1 MNKLFGVLFFILLFT
16 AQGFAFTDNKKQT
29 AEQWTDSVYRS
40 LTPEERIAQLVWVAA
55 SAGDNIEQQIKTAE
69 LIRNFHP
76 GGMIFFEGDL
86 KKQIRLTNYLQ
97 SISKTP
103 LLIAMDAE
111 WGPGMRL
118 SGTLTL
124 PYAMALGA
132 IQDQNLIMK
141 SGEEA
146 GRQLKQ
152 IGVQV
157 NLAPDADINT
167 EPHNPIIGMRSFGE
181 SPQNVTRCATAM
193 MQGMLN
199 AGIIPVAKHFPGH
212 GDTQNDSH
220 LTLPVL
226 PYSRERLESTELV
239 PFRELINAGIP
250 AIMSAHLNVPALDS
264 TKGIPATLS
273 PLIINNILRK
283 SWGFKGL
290 IITDAMN
297 MQGVRSYGAPG
308 TIDVLALKAG
318 NDVVEFPAD
327 PKETILAITR
337 ALKTG
342 ELKWNDIEQKC
353 KRVLLAKYQ
362 VGLNSYKAINPSGIE
377 KILNTPQSELLNRQ
391 LSEASLT
398 LLENQRNIIPLQG
411 LDTLHIASVSIGSD
425 SITTF
430 QKGLSRYSDIDHFN
444 LPDNFTAK
452 EADQIFNQI
461 KNYNLVIV
469 GIHNLY
475 EMSNRKTVKVGNIKH
490 VSPQYPYNATPELE
504 QFLSS
509 LSGRQRTIITL
520 FGNPYALAEFKHF
533 SKPQALLI
541 AYQDDPV
548 NEDLCAQLIYG
559 GISAQG
565 KLPVSI
571 TGLYKAGEGL
581 STPNPIRFKYT
592 IAEEVGLNSARI
604 NTRVDSIVNLAIRS
618 KAFPGC
624 QVFVAKDR
632 KVIFHKAYG
641 FHTYDKV
648 IPVSLDDRYD
658 LASNTKITGPLSSY
672 MKLYDEGKF
681 QIDDQVSKF
690 WPDWKKRLFHKSNK
704 EDITFREVLSHQAG
718 LIPYIG
724 FWNKTLRKDKTPDP
738 KWYSPFKDEK
748 YSLAVTPNLFLDQ
761 KFSKEVY
768 KQIRLSPLK
777 NRGKYIYSDLSF
789 ILAPEIIKNI
799 SGENYVTFVTQ
810 NIYQPLGAN
819 SITYNPFEKVS
830 LDKIPPTEYDHVF
843 RHQLVQGSVHDES
856 AAVLGGISGN
866 AGLFATA
873 NDMGKLIQ
881 MYLQKGTYGGH
892 EFFSEKTFNTFNTVQ
907 YPQTGNRRAL
917 GFDKPLLN
925 NAEVSVSDAYP
936 IKDVSPESFGHSGF
950 TGTFVWADPKYGLVY
965 VFLSNHIYPTREN
978 MVIFNQNVRTN
989 ILQVFYDE
997 VKK

>member
-1 MNKLFGVLFFILLFT
+1 
-16 AQGFAFTDNKKQT
+16 
-29 AEQWTDSVYRS
+29 
-40 LTPEERIAQLVWVAA
+40 
-55 SAGDNIEQQIKTAE
+55 
-69 LIRNFHP
+69 
-76 GGMIFFEGDL
+76 
-86 KKQIRLTNYLQ
+86 
-97 SISKTP
+97 
-103 LLIAMDAE
+103 
-111 WGPGMRL
+111 
-118 SGTLTL
+118 
-124 PYAMALGA
+124 
-132 IQDQNLIMK
+132 
-141 SGEEA
+141 
-146 GRQLKQ
+146 
-152 IGVQV
+152 
-157 NLAPDADINT
+157 
-167 EPHNPIIGMRSFGE
+167 
-181 SPQNVTRCATAM
+181 
-193 MQGMLN
+193 
-199 AGIIPVAKHFPGH
+199 
-212 GDTQNDSH
+212 
-220 LTLPVL
+220 
-226 PYSRERLESTELV
+226 
-239 PFRELINAGIP
+239 
-250 AIMSAHLNVPALDS
+250 
-264 TKGIPATLS
+264 
-273 PLIINNILRK
+273 
-283 SWGFKGL
+283 
-290 IITDAMN
+290 
-297 MQGVRSYGAPG
+297 
-308 TIDVLALKAG
+308 
-318 NDVVEFPAD
+318 
-327 PKETILAITR
+327 
-337 ALKTG
+337 
-342 ELKWNDIEQKC
+342 
-353 KRVLLAKYQ
+353 
-362 VGLNSYKAINPSGIE
+362 
-377 KILNTPQSELLNRQ
+377 
-391 LSEASLT
+391 
-398 LLENQRNIIPLQG
+398 
-411 LDTLHIASVSIGSD
+411 
-425 SITTF
+425 
-430 QKGLSRYSDIDHFN
+430 
-444 LPDNFTAK
+444 
-452 EADQIFNQI
+452 
-461 KNYNLVIV
+461 
-469 GIHNLY
+469 
-475 EMSNRKTVKVGNIKH
+475 
-490 VSPQYPYNATPELE
+490 
-504 QFLSS
+504 
-509 LSGRQRTIITL
+509 
-520 FGNPYALAEFKHF
+520 
-533 SKPQALLI
+533 
-541 AYQDDPV
+541 
-548 NEDLCAQLIYG
+548 
-559 GISAQG
+559 
-565 KLPVSI
+565 
-571 TGLYKAGEGL
+571 
-581 STPNPIRFKYT
+581 
-592 IAEEVGLNSARI
+592 
-604 NTRVDSIVNLAIRS
+604 
-618 KAFPGC
+618 
-624 QVFVAKDR
+624 
-632 KVIFHKAYG
+632 
-641 FHTYDKV
+641 
-648 IPVSLDDRYD
+648 
-658 LASNTKITGPLSSY
+658 